1 MFLILPFFLVFSHYK
16 KWILLF
22 LPLCVGAQSL
32 SCVPTVC
39 DLQAPLSMGIL
50 QARILEWVAMPSSQG
65 IFTTQG
71 SNPGLPRC
79 RWILY
84 SLSHQGSPSLP
95 SVKLLSRV
103 RLFATPW
110 TVYYQAPPSMGFSR
124 QKYWSGLSFP
134 SPGDLPD
141 PGIEPRSPALQ
152 ADALPSELP

>member
-22 LPLCVGAQSL
+22 LTLCVGAWSL

-39 DLQAPLSMGIL
+39 DPVDWSLQAPLSMGIL
-50 QARILEWVAMPSSQG
+50 QARILVWVAMPSSQG

-84 SLSHQGSPSLP
+84 SLSHQGSPCLP
-95 SVKLLSRV
+95 LVKLLSRV
-103 RLFATPW
+103 QLFATPW
-110 TVYYQAPPSMGFSR
+110 TVYYQAPPSTGFSR

-141 PGIEPRSPALQ
+141 PGIEPRSPAL
-152 ADALPSELP
+152 